1 MQLSFPI
8 VFPRKSHRNAGLVI
22 LFLGSLVIAGVGK
35 PTASHADEVL
45 LSLKQQEYSSPSRS
59 GKFDIILPDSGPPF
73 LSDPTLGSL
82 VTGLWVEASWE
93 KICTNNI
100 FVSGGTANGWL
111 LGPLSGP
118 EVNAFYNA
126 FFSRSASTAY
136 AILVGD
142 FLGTGFGGE
151 GTRIACSGTTTP
163 VAFGFMYLFILDSP
177 IGNHVADLFYLTEI
191 STTGEW
197 YKITR

>member
-1 MQLSFPI
+1 M
-8 VFPRKSHRNAGLVI
+8 
-22 LFLGSLVIAGVGK
+22 LFLGSLVIVGIVK
-35 PTASHADEVL
+35 PIASHAQEVL
-45 LSLKQQEYSSPSRS
+45 LSLQQQEYSSPSRA
-59 GKFDIILPDSGPPF
+59 GQLDIILPDSGPPF

-93 KICTNNI
+93 KICTSNI
-100 FVSGGTANGWL
+100 FMSGGTANGWL

-142 FLGTGFGGE
+142 FLGSGLGGE
-151 GTRIACSGTTTP
+151 GTRIACSGATTP

-177 IGNHVADLFYLTEI
+177 IGDHVADLFYLTEI

-197 YKITR
+197 YKVTR